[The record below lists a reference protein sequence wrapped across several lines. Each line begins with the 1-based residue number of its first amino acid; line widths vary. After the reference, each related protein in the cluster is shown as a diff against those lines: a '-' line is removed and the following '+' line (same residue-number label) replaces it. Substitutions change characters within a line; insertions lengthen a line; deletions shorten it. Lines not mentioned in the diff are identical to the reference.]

1 MERAALV
8 RWELLDLGQHLELR
22 FLLLES
28 SIGYVLVERKKGD
41 EVAAKSPEFQAAVAD
56 FAKFA
61 QLVSLKGFVPFR
73 TAEEALE
80 NINHVSEGLMTPL
93 LQGFLE
99 QNLPA
104 AQAGK
109 KVKVALGVT
118 EHKLGA
124 AIQEGHGSVGSW

>member
-1 MERAALV
+1 MGA
-8 RWELLDLGQHLELR
+8 ELR

-41 EVAAKSPEFQAAVAD
+41 EVAAKSPEFQAAVTD

-99 QNLPA
+99 
-104 AQAGK
+104 
-109 KVKVALGVT
+109 
-118 EHKLGA
+118 
-124 AIQEGHGSVGSW
+124 